1 MKDFWNQ
8 RYGEQGFA
16 YGTEANDFL
25 RQEYHRFKPGGEI
38 LCIAEGEGRN
48 ALFLAAHSFQVTA
61 MDQSEVGM
69 QKAHLRATK
78 EGLHLS
84 TITADL
90 ENFNM
95 GEASWDGIV
104 SIFGN
109 LPTDL
114 RKNVH
119 HKIIQALRPGGYFL
133 LEAYTPDQLTLGTGG
148 PKDLNMMMTKTI
160 IKEELAELTPVI
172 LQEVRRP
179 IHEGK
184 YHEGESA
191 VIQFIGKLPP

>member
-90 ENFNM
+90 ENFDF
-95 GEASWDGIV
+95 GLGKWDAIV
-104 SIFGN
+104 SIFGH
-109 LPTDL
+109 LPPVL
-114 RKNVH
+114 REEVH
-119 HKIIQALRPGGYFL
+119 GKIVKALRLGGYFL
-133 LEAYTPDQLTLGTGG
+133 MEAYTPEQLPLGTGG
-148 PKDLNMMMTKTI
+148 PKDINLMVTSEI
-160 IKEELAELTPVI
+160 IQKELSELSPEI

-191 VIQFIGKLPP
+191 VIQFIGKQPL